1 MVTSEFLAPEREPTS
16 ATQRRWLAIHCS
28 SGRSQTREQDLSA
41 QGPDLPEQKSKRRT
55 AAEVAAEGGAG
66 MIPFV
71 GSMLAATLSALF
83 SATQEN
89 RTREWMEE
97 MAEVVQELLD
107 RVDDLEAQSLADD
120 PAFYDASVAAARI
133 STATSSAEKRAALQN
148 ALFNVGMGDSL
159 DADKRAIFLRYVDE
173 LTPSHIRL
181 MRFLDSPTGWF
192 EQHGLQWPNV
202 YTGGLM
208 SAVAVAFPE
217 WRADEPFLDTLAA
230 DLVARGLIDN
240 PGLRTMM
247 TGEGLKAQRTKPKG
261 REFLAFISGPFT
273 SEED

>member
-1 MVTSEFLAPEREPTS
+1 M
-16 ATQRRWLAIHCS
+16 
-28 SGRSQTREQDLSA
+28 SA
-41 QGPDLPEQKSKRRT
+41 QAPDLPEQKSKKRT

-66 MIPFV
+66 MVPFV

-89 RTREWMEE
+89 RIREWMEE

-107 RVDDLEAQSLADD
+107 RVEDLEAQDLPDD
-120 PAFYDASVAAARI
+120 PVFYGAAVAAARI
-133 STATSSAEKRAALQN
+133 ATATSSTEKHAALQN
-148 ALFNVGMGDSL
+148 ALFNVGIGDSL

-173 LTPSHIRL
+173 LTPSHIRF

-192 EQHGLQWPNV
+192 EQHDLQWPNV
-202 YTGGLM
+202 YAGGLM
-208 SAVAVAFPE
+208 AVVEVAFPE

-230 DLVARGLIDN
+230 DLVARGLIDS
-240 PGLRTMM
+240 PGLHTMM

-261 REFLAFISGPFT
+261 GEFMAFISGPFT
-273 SEED
+273 PDED